1 MPRAKSGTI
10 HKKKAQKIMK
20 ATKGFQGSRS
30 VLFRTAKDARRRALE
45 NSYTHRRAKKRDM
58 RSLWITR
65 INAAAR
71 ICGTSYSKLMNN
83 LKLAEVDIDRKMLA
97 DLAVT
102 DMNAFKSVVNKVT
115 AN

>member
-10 HKKKAQKIMK
+10 HKSKARKIMK
-20 ATKGFQGSRS
+20 DTKGFIGSRS

-45 NSYTHRRAKKRDM
+45 NSYAHRRAKKRDM
-58 RSLWITR
+58 RSLWIVR

-71 ICGTSYSKLMNN
+71 ICGTTYSRLINGMKQANVEL
-83 LKLAEVDIDRKMLA
+83 DRKMLA

-102 DMNAFKSVVNKVT
+102 DMNAFKSIVEKVSI
-115 AN
+115 